1 MKIIIDNK
9 SSIPIYEQII
19 KQIKEDIME
28 EKIKSGEKLISIRSL
43 AKDLGISIM
52 TVKKSYDQLE
62 KEGFIKSVQGKGS
75 YVLEKNQNFVKEE
88 KLKEIERY
96 ISKII
101 DISSQ
106 YEINKEEILEIFEYM
121 YEK

>member
-19 KQIKEDIME
+19 NQIKEGIIE
-28 EKIKSGEKLISIRSL
+28 ENIKSGEKLISIRSL

-106 YEINKEEILEIFEYM
+106 YEIKKEEILETFEYM
-121 YEK
+121 YER

>member
-9 SSIPIYEQII
+9 SSIPIYEQIVN
-19 KQIKEDIME
+19 QIKEGIIE
-28 EKIKSGEKLISIRSL
+28 ENIKSGEKLISIRSL

-106 YEINKEEILEIFEYM
+106 YEIKKEEILETFEYM
-121 YEK
+121 YER

>member
-9 SSIPIYEQII
+9 SSIPIYEQIVN
-19 KQIKEDIME
+19 QIKEGIIE
-28 EKIKSGEKLISIRSL
+28 ENIKSGEKLISIRSL

-106 YEINKEEILEIFEYM
+106 YEIKKEEVLETFEYM
-121 YEK
+121 YER

>member
-9 SSIPIYEQII
+9 SSIPIYEQIVN
-19 KQIKEDIME
+19 QIKEGIIEENIKNE
-28 EKIKSGEKLISIRSL
+28 EKLNSIRSL
-43 AKDLGISIM
+43 AKELSIYIM

-106 YEINKEEILEIFEYM
+106 YEIKKEEILETFEYM
-121 YEK
+121 YER

>member
-19 KQIKEDIME
+19 NQIKQDIIE
-28 EKIKSGEKLISIRSL
+28 ENVKSGEKLTSIRSL

-96 ISKII
+96 ISKIV
-101 DISSQ
+101 DISSLYQ
-106 YEINKEEILEIFEYM
+106 INKEEILEIFEYI